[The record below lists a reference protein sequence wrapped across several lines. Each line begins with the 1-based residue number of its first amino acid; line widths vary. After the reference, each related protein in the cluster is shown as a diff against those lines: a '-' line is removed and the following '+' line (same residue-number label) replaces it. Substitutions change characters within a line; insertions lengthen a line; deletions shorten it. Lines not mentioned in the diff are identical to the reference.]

1 MIWHG
6 TRIATCRNFTPSGG
20 ISIMS
25 RRLLAVLAAG
35 ALLAFPA
42 AARAQG
48 STSILVSGG
57 LSVPM
62 SDLSDNVNSGYNI
75 NLGLAFGAPI
85 IPVGARIEGGFS
97 SFDGKG
103 GGTTTR
109 IASATANA
117 VLNLGPT
124 GAAPYLIGGLGIYNR
139 RFSSDLLNAAD
150 SRTTAGV
157 NIGGGIRFPLGG
169 ISTFL
174 EARYHL
180 MLGNQSEA
188 TNLQFIPISFGVQF

>member
-1 MIWHG
+1 M
-6 TRIATCRNFTPSGG
+6 T
-20 ISIMS
+20 

-35 ALLAFPA
+35 ALLATPA
-42 AARAQG
+42 VSRAQ

-57 LSVPM
+57 LSVPV
-62 SDLSDNVNSGYNI
+62 SDLSDVANSGYNV
-75 NLGLAFGAPI
+75 NLGLAFGAPL
-85 IPVGARIEGGFS
+85 IPVGARIEAGFS
-97 SFDGKG
+97 SFEGKG
-103 GGTTTR
+103 GGGTAR
-109 IASATANA
+109 IASGTANA

-139 RFSSDLLNAAD
+139 RLSDDGPLGGSD
-150 SRTTAGV
+150 SKTTAGV

-174 EARYHL
+174 EARYHV
-180 MLGNQSEA
+180 MLGKSDEF

>member
-1 MIWHG
+1 M
-6 TRIATCRNFTPSGG
+6 T
-20 ISIMS
+20 
-25 RRLLAVLAAG
+25 RRLLALIAAG
-35 ALLAFPA
+35 ALLALPT
-42 AARAQG
+42 AARAQ

-62 SDLSDNVNSGYNI
+62 SDLSDFSNSGYNV
-75 NLGLAFGAPI
+75 NLGAAFGAPLL
-85 IPVGARIEGGFS
+85 PVGFRVEGGFS

-139 RFSSDLLNAAD
+139 RFSSDAFNASD
-150 SRTTAGV
+150 SKTSAGV
-157 NIGGGIRFPLGG
+157 NVGGGIRFPLGG
-169 ISTFL
+169 LTTFL
-174 EARYHL
+174 EARYHV
-180 MLGNQSEA
+180 MLGNQDEA

>member
-1 MIWHG
+1 
-6 TRIATCRNFTPSGG
+6 
-20 ISIMS
+20 MS

-35 ALLAFPA
+35 ALLAIPA
-42 AARAQG
+42 PSRAQ

-62 SDLSDNVNSGYNI
+62 SDLSDFSNSGYNV
-75 NLGLAFGAPI
+75 NLGLALGAPLV
-85 IPVGARIEGGFS
+85 PVGFRIEGGFS
-97 SFDGKG
+97 SFDAKG
-103 GGTTTR
+103 GGATTR

-139 RFSSDLLNAAD
+139 RFSSDVFGEAD
-150 SRTTAGV
+150 SRTNAGV
-157 NIGGGIRFPLGG
+157 NVGGGIRFPLGG
-169 ISTFL
+169 LTTFL
-174 EARYHL
+174 EARYHV
-180 MLGNQSEA
+180 MLGNQEEA

>member
-1 MIWHG
+1 
-6 TRIATCRNFTPSGG
+6 
-20 ISIMS
+20 MS

-35 ALLAFPA
+35 TLLVIPA
-42 AARAQG
+42 AARAQ
-48 STSILVSGG
+48 SSSILVSGG

-62 SDLSDNVNSGYNI
+62 SDLSDAVSSGYNV
-75 NLGLAFGAPI
+75 NLGVAFGAPLV
-85 IPVGARIEGGFS
+85 PVGFRLEGGFS

-109 IASATANA
+109 IASGTANA

-139 RFSSDLLNAAD
+139 RFSSDAFNE
-150 SRTTAGV
+150 SNSKTSAGV
-157 NIGGGIRFPLGG
+157 NVGGGIRFPLGG
-169 ISTFL
+169 LTTFL
-174 EARYHL
+174 EARYHV
-180 MLGNQSEA
+180 MLGNQDEA

>member
-1 MIWHG
+1 
-6 TRIATCRNFTPSGG
+6 
-20 ISIMS
+20 MS

-35 ALLAFPA
+35 TLLAFPA
-42 AARAQG
+42 ASHAQ

-57 LSVPM
+57 LSLPM
-62 SDLSDNVNSGYNI
+62 SDLGDFSNSGYNV
-75 NLGLAFGAPI
+75 NLGLAFGAPL

-103 GGTTTR
+103 GGSTTR

-139 RFSSDLLNAAD
+139 RFDSDVTDVSN
-150 SRTTAGV
+150 SQTSAGV

-174 EARYHL
+174 EARYHV
-180 MLGNQSEA
+180 MLGSQDEGA
-188 TNLQFIPISFGVQF
+188 NLQFIPISFGVQF

>member
-1 MIWHG
+1 M
-6 TRIATCRNFTPSGG
+6 T
-20 ISIMS
+20 
-25 RRLLAVLAAG
+25 RRLLAALAAG
-35 ALLAFPA
+35 ALLTLPT

-48 STSILVSGG
+48 SASILVSGG

-62 SDLSDNVNSGYNI
+62 SDLSDYSNSGYNI
-75 NLGLAFGAPI
+75 NLGLAFGAPFL
-85 IPVGARIEGGFS
+85 PVAARIEGGFS
-97 SFDGKG
+97 SFDGKNNAIDG
-103 GGTTTR
+103 TAGGTTTR

-139 RFSSDLLNAAD
+139 RFSSSITEATNNKT
-150 SRTTAGV
+150 SAGV

-174 EARYHL
+174 EARYHV
-180 MLGNQSEA
+180 MLGNQEEA

>member
-1 MIWHG
+1 M
-6 TRIATCRNFTPSGG
+6 T
-20 ISIMS
+20 

-35 ALLAFPA
+35 ALLAVPA
-42 AARAQG
+42 ASRAQ

-62 SDLSDNVNSGYNI
+62 SDLSDFSNSGYNV

-85 IPVGARIEGGFS
+85 IPVGARIEAGFS
-97 SFDGKG
+97 SFDAKNG
-103 GGTTTR
+103 GGSTR

-117 VLNLGPT
+117 ILNLGPT

-139 RFSSDLLNAAD
+139 HFSDEGLVSTPDK
-150 SRTTAGV
+150 TTAGV

-174 EARYHL
+174 EARYHV
-180 MLGNQSEA
+180 MLGSRDENS
-188 TNLQFIPISFGVQF
+188 NYQFIPISFGVQF

>member
-1 MIWHG
+1 
-6 TRIATCRNFTPSGG
+6 
-20 ISIMS
+20 MS
-25 RRLLAVLAAG
+25 RRLLAVLAAS
-35 ALLAFPA
+35 ALLVLPA
-42 AARAQG
+42 ASRAQ
-48 STSILVSGG
+48 SILVSGG

-103 GGTTTR
+103 GLPGGIGSGTTTR

-139 RFSSDLLNAAD
+139 RFSSDASGASD

-174 EARYHL
+174 EARYHV
-180 MLGNQSEA
+180 MLGNQNEG

>member
-1 MIWHG
+1 
-6 TRIATCRNFTPSGG
+6 
-20 ISIMS
+20 MS

-35 ALLAFPA
+35 ALFALPA
-42 AARAQG
+42 AVRAQG
-48 STSILVSGG
+48 STSFLVSGG
-57 LSVPM
+57 LSLPM
-62 SDLSDNVNSGYNI
+62 SDLGDNVNSGYNI

-97 SFDGKG
+97 SFDAKG
-103 GGTTTR
+103 GGASTR

-139 RFSSDLLNAAD
+139 RFSSDFTGAAD
-150 SRTTAGV
+150 SKTSAGV

-174 EARYHL
+174 EARYHV
-180 MLGNQSEA
+180 MLGNQNEA

>member
-1 MIWHG
+1 
-6 TRIATCRNFTPSGG
+6 
-20 ISIMS
+20 MS

-35 ALLAFPA
+35 ALFALPA
-42 AARAQG
+42 AAHAQG

-62 SDLSDNVNSGYNI
+62 SDLSDAVNSGYNV
-75 NLGLAFGAPI
+75 NLGLAFGAPFL
-85 IPVGARIEGGFS
+85 PVGARIEGGFS

-103 GGTTTR
+103 GPLGGNSGTTTR

-139 RFSSDLLNAAD
+139 RFSSNATDASN

-174 EARYHL
+174 EARYHV
-180 MLGNQSEA
+180 MLGNQNEA

>member
-1 MIWHG
+1 
-6 TRIATCRNFTPSGG
+6 
-20 ISIMS
+20 MS
-25 RRLLAVLAAG
+25 RRLLAVLAAS
-35 ALLAFPA
+35 ALLALPA
-42 AARAQG
+42 ASRAQ
-48 STSILVSGG
+48 SILVSGG

-62 SDLSDNVNSGYNI
+62 SDLSDYSNSGYNV

-97 SFDGKG
+97 SFEGKG
-103 GGTTTR
+103 GAASGTTTR

-139 RFSSDLLNAAD
+139 RFSSDLTDASD
-150 SRTTAGV
+150 SKTSAGV

-174 EARYHL
+174 EARYHV
-180 MLGNQSEA
+180 MLGNQEEG
-188 TNLQFIPISFGVQF
+188 TNLQFIPISFGIQF

>member
-1 MIWHG
+1 
-6 TRIATCRNFTPSGG
+6 
-20 ISIMS
+20 MS

-35 ALLAFPA
+35 ALLASPA
-42 AARAQG
+42 AARAQ
-48 STSILVSGG
+48 SSSILVSGG

-62 SDLSDNVNSGYNI
+62 SDLSDYSNSGYNI
-75 NLGLAFGAPI
+75 NLGVAFGAPI

-97 SFDGKG
+97 SFDAKG
-103 GGTTTR
+103 GGATTR

-139 RFSSDLLNAAD
+139 RFSSDFLNTAD
-150 SRTTAGV
+150 SKTSAGV

-169 ISTFL
+169 LTTFL
-174 EARYHL
+174 EARYHV
-180 MLGNQSEA
+180 MLGNQDEA

>member
-1 MIWHG
+1 
-6 TRIATCRNFTPSGG
+6 
-20 ISIMS
+20 MS
-25 RRLLAVLAAG
+25 RRLLAVFATG
-35 ALLAFPA
+35 ALLALPA

-103 GGTTTR
+103 GLPGGIGSGTTTR

-139 RFSSDLLNAAD
+139 RFSSDASGASD

-174 EARYHL
+174 EARYHV
-180 MLGNQSEA
+180 MLGNQNEG